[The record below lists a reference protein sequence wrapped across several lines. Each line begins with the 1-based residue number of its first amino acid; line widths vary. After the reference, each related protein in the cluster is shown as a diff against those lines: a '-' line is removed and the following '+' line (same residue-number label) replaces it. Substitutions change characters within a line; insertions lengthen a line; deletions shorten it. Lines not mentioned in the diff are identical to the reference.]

1 MIDKFQY
8 EKRILGEIRSLPE
21 EALPKI
27 AQLLSLIR
35 EEFVTPESK
44 FPLGEEDTSHE
55 KTKNLLSTSKG
66 NWAADVIADRE
77 DRV

>member
-1 MIDKFQY
+1 MINKSQY

-27 AQLLSLIR
+27 VRLLSLIR
-35 EEFVTPESK
+35 EEFVAQESRL
-44 FPLGEEDTSHE
+44 PLDEEDINHE
-55 KTKNLLSTSKG
+55 KTRNLLSTSNG

>member
-1 MIDKFQY
+1 MLNKSQY

-21 EALPKI
+21 ETLPKI
-27 AQLLSLIR
+27 VRLLSLIR
-35 EEFVTPESK
+35 EEFVAPESR
-44 FPLGEEDTSHE
+44 FPLGEDDISHE
-55 KTKNLLSTSKG
+55 KTRKLLSASKG